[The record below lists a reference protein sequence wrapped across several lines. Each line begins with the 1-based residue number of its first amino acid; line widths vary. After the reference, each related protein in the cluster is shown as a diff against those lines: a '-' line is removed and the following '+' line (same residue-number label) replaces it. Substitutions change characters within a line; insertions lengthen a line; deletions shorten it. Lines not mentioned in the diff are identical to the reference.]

1 MYPARFAFALLAVS
15 FMLPTFA
22 VEELDIAALNSA
34 VAMQRQVT
42 EAQRTM
48 IIADNIQMTAAE
60 SEEFWPVYR
69 EYRADVAKLN
79 DRFVKL
85 ITDYA
90 QSYESMDKDTAT
102 RLLKE
107 SFAIEAARVKAAKKN
122 AKKLGRFLPGVTVIR
137 FVQIESRLDAVM
149 DLKIKNSIPLAM

>member
-1 MYPARFAFALLAVS
+1 MRPVKYVLALFAVS
-15 FMLPTFA
+15 LALPALA

-34 VAMQRQVT
+34 VEMQRQVT

-48 IIADNIQMTAAE
+48 IIADNIEFTGDE

-69 EYRADVAKLN
+69 EYRADVGKLN
-79 DRFVKL
+79 DRFVRL

-90 QSYESMDKDTAT
+90 QNYESMDDATAT

-107 SFAIEAARVKAAKKN
+107 AFAIDAGRVKASKKN
-122 AKKLGRFLPGVTVIR
+122 AKKLGRFLPGVKVIR

-149 DLKIKNSIPLAM
+149 DLKIKSSIPLAM

>member
-1 MYPARFAFALLAVS
+1 MRPVKFVLAILAINFALPA
-15 FMLPTFA
+15 FA

-34 VAMQRQVT
+34 VEMQRQVT

-48 IIADNIQMTAAE
+48 IIADNVELSATE
-60 SEEFWPVYR
+60 SEEFWPLYR
-69 EYRADVAKLN
+69 EYRADVAELN

-90 QSYESMDKDTAT
+90 QNYESMDDDTSA

-107 SFAIEAARVKAAKKN
+107 SFSIEAGRVKVQKKN
-122 AKKLGRFLPGVTVIR
+122 AKKLGRFLPGVKVVR
-137 FVQIESRLDAVM
+137 FVQIERRLDAIM
-149 DLKIKNSIPLAM
+149 DLKIRNSIPLAM